1 MTARFLIDA
10 VFQPGGLVEL
20 PERATHHALRVLRLR
35 DGEAI
40 ELFDGRGDACMA
52 RLAVQGRHAQAVI
65 ERKLPTEA
73 EAALH
78 IELAQCVSSSDK
90 MDWTIEKAVELGVAA
105 ILPLQSE
112 RATARLD
119 AERARRKHAHW
130 QEIIVA
136 ACMQSGRSRLPALAP
151 TASLAEL
158 LRAPATTERRLL
170 LSLRGECSLRDLAPV
185 PRSVLLLVGP
195 EAGLSDAEEHAA
207 RNAGFEPVRL
217 GRWVLRTETAG
228 AAAIA
233 ALQAL
238 YGEF

>member
-1 MTARFLIDA
+1 MTARFLMDA
-10 VFQPGGLVEL
+10 AFEPSSVVEL

-35 DGEAI
+35 DGDAI
-40 ELFDGRGDACMA
+40 ELFDGRGAACMA
-52 RLAVQGRHAQAVI
+52 RLVVQGRHARAAV
-65 ERKLPTEA
+65 ERGLPTEP
-73 EAALH
+73 EPALR

-90 MDWTIEKAVELGVAA
+90 MDWTIEKAVELGATA

-119 AERARRKHAHW
+119 PERARRKHAHW
-130 QEIIVA
+130 HEIVVA

-151 TASLAEL
+151 TTSLAEL
-158 LRAPATTERRLL
+158 LRAPTGTEHRVL
-170 LSLRGECSLRDLAPV
+170 LSPRSSRSLRELAPA
-185 PRSVLLLVGP
+185 PRSVMLLVGP
-195 EAGLSDAEEHAA
+195 EAGLSDAEERAA
-207 RNAGFEPVRL
+207 LDAGFEPVRL